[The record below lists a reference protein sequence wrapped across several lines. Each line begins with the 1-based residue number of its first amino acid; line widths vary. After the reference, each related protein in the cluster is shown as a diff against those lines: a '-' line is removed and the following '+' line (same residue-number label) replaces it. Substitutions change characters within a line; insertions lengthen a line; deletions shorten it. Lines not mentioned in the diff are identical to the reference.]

1 MKKLSICWVN
11 KWTELRKISR
21 YKLNEVL
28 LEYLTS
34 VVVKARHESFVK
46 LKGQFMRGEQG
57 CRSSESTEFLFVLD
71 PAPRV
76 FLAQQNQHA
85 ACPNW
90 L

>member
-34 VVVKARHESFVK
+34 FVK

-57 CRSSESTEFLFVLD
+57 CRSSENTEFLFVLD